1 MNPSPLL
8 TSEQRAHPRV
18 GFDAIAVL
26 SIQGSRIG
34 DYRVRDLSAG
44 GAFVTGGSVPPVGA
58 PVDVLIKADQFGVI
72 SLRADVVRCATHAD
86 GAGVGLRFR
95 PAPTHIED
103 MIVDAVLGELR
114 KARRVVAA

>member
-1 MNPSPLL
+1 MVRTEFWCRQGTRTSLLAPS
-8 TSEQRAHPRV
+8 H
-18 GFDAIAVL
+18 GFVP
-26 SIQGSRIG
+26 IQGSRIG